1 MKRDTV
7 SASALVEALRSFC
20 RSSRAGKKID
30 YDAMRANVSAREF
43 GRSGEISELTAV
55 IVPPIAVNATMLAKE
70 KRLEISE
77 EAK

>member
-7 SASALVEALRSFC
+7 SASALVEALRSFW

-30 YDAMRANVSAREF
+30 CYASVSAPHSC
-43 GRSGEISELTAV
+43 GHSGGSEELTAV
-55 IVPPIAVNATMLAKE
+55 IVPPIAVNATMLAKGNRFE
-70 KRLEISE
+70 VSE